1 MRKYGMFTDEGNRF
15 VDEAINEWVD
25 FTGLDGL
32 DYEEAIS
39 AIRKRVIAKAKVA
52 LVSASEVYDT
62 AVGDSIYV
70 RLDYLAHPER
80 AERAETAK
88 LIREVLEASGH
99 WDNVGVNEHDGV
111 VYMQNLREGARSE
124 WQAAYKTVASLRVQ
138 G

>member
-39 AIRKRVIAKAKVA
+39 AIRKRVIAKAMRREEVG
-52 LVSASEVYDT
+52 EVYDT
-62 AVGDSIYV
+62 AVGDAIYV

-111 VYMQNLREGARSE
+111 VYMQNLREGARTE